1 MSDDDSPRM
10 KARPARRSL
19 HEDEAAAAAVQSSRQ
34 SIREVL
40 ERMCKPFQR

>member
-1 MSDDDSPRM
+1 M

-19 HEDEAAAAAVQSSRQ
+19 HEDEAAAAAQSSRQ